1 MGLMETV
8 VFGFIALTC
17 AIIGLV
23 FLKANKPLLSSV
35 TGIITVCFVVLSGW
49 NWRLAL
55 IDSGKNVQWLGL
67 DQYPF
72 AVIILLV
79 LAAAGFS
86 CIIMGIVRSARL
98 KST

>member
-8 VFGFIALTC
+8 VFGFIALVC

-23 FLKANKPLLSSV
+23 LLKAKKPLLSSV
-35 TGIITVCFVVLSGW
+35 TGIITICFVVLSGW

-55 IDSGKNVQWLGL
+55 IDSGKNVRWLGL

-72 AVIILLV
+72 AVIILIV
-79 LAAAGFS
+79 LAAAGIA
-86 CIIMGIVRSARL
+86 CIVLGIVRLMKMKR
-98 KST
+98 T